1 MISVPVATGITM
13 MLIIY
18 VLFLIGKVL
27 EARLPQ
33 KQPSYIS
40 GAGAP
45 EPSLEA
51 KEAARLYREQNPNPF
66 Y

>member
-13 MLIIY
+13 MVILY

-27 EARLPQ
+27 EAKLPQ

-45 EPSLEA
+45 EPSAEA
-51 KEAARLYREQNPNPF
+51 KEAARLYRERNPNPF